1 MASSVDPKK
10 KELGIDDFEEM
21 YEEEEKDKKD
31 DNPNIFEDDD
41 LSLTLELKNN
51 FELKLELD
59 KVIKN
64 DIFFVD
70 VNRNLFPSK
79 DVNDSLFLIC
89 KVYNNQLW
97 ILFDEYC
104 INNGFIKLDFV
115 KDNPIVLNFNVKNTN
130 LTISYNEV
138 LEYKQHT
145 ITTQDENGTDLV
157 VSMLEEDDYVDEDRT
172 ITFNKHDKTF
182 TVNLGERCLPEEIT
196 DKDISIRAHDTEKI
210 KKFVYK
216 GGSNSKW
223 KPLKIINL
231 DDTNKVDNSEEELS
245 TIKSVSSINEE
256 VNKAETPE
264 KEVNKDQPQ
273 EEKEEPLEEQQE
285 EEVKEEKEYKDR
297 VGLFDAKVTEDNI
310 ISNPENKQL
319 VSDDNDNDNDNGNHN
334 GNDNDNGNKSRE
346 SRLFQDGVGLFTADV
361 KNIIGNQMRNN
372 DDINEDPDNKDKK
385 DPVDNTET
393 KAESDAMNETESK
406 ADDGPDHKGEYK
418 NDAGDKNRDDANKP
432 KHENANDNETG
443 DKAGDKANDND
454 NDKKKGNNENKSTN
468 DTPITRTDYHDT
480 DPKTNADPV
489 GENDPTKQDEK
500 NVNAIENSFSENEND
515 NNNDLSN
522 HNHTGL
528 IISSADKLLA
538 KKLF

>member
-1 MASSVDPKK
+1 
-10 KELGIDDFEEM
+10 
-21 YEEEEKDKKD
+21 
-31 DNPNIFEDDD
+31 
-41 LSLTLELKNN
+41 
-51 FELKLELD
+51 
-59 KVIKN
+59 
-64 DIFFVD
+64 
-70 VNRNLFPSK
+70 
-79 DVNDSLFLIC
+79 IC

-489 GENDPTKQDEK
+489 GEN
-500 NVNAIENSFSENEND
+500 
-515 NNNDLSN
+515 
-522 HNHTGL
+522 
-528 IISSADKLLA
+528 
-538 KKLF
+538 